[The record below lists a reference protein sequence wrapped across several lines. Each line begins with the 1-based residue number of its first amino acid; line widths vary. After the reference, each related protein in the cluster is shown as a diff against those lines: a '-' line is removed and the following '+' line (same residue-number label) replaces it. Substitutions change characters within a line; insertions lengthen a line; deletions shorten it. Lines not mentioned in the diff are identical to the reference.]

1 MATNTLANSVAL
13 ITKYSTEAF
22 DKVYKTDSRIAL
34 LEGMSDGRV
43 KFSIDN
49 AKIVKV
55 FKSNYG
61 GLSDYERNNLET
73 GASEGLGDRG
83 YKEAA
88 IEGKWETKELTQ
100 DRGAKYVIENFDNEE
115 TAGLTVGKATTEI
128 NRTIVIPE
136 IDAYGFSKIAA
147 DVKNYS
153 IGLPSGGKNYVSGAI
168 AANTILSEINAGLTW
183 LDDNE
188 VPEENQI
195 IFISTAAKN
204 ALRSTDELTR
214 FMDSDKDVGHKIS
227 FKVTDYENRPL
238 VVVPPKRF
246 REGFTK
252 LPNGGYKL
260 AGDPIDFIC
269 MDRNA
274 AIHVVKYQKQK
285 ILTGEAALA
294 NTDMDAT
301 VIFVRIYHDVIV
313 FDNRLC
319 GIYVHVG
326 GFTAPAFADFSLDLN
341 SKGVLTAIHGQ
352 PAGTVVRLYKTTQ
365 SLTKSD
371 IGKAWTTDSAKD
383 TLLVE
388 GMDLTAGG
396 TIVAVV
402 GGEIAAVKTLSWAAS
417 TKTYNLVDKTA

>member
-34 LEGMSDGRV
+34 LEGVSDGRV

-55 FKSNYG
+55 YKANYG
-61 GLSDYERNNLET
+61 GLSDYERNNVEL

-88 IEGKWETKELTQ
+88 IEGKWETRELTQ

-136 IDAYGFSKIAA
+136 IDAYGFSKIAEE
-147 DVKNYS
+147 VKKYS
-153 IGLPSGGKNYVSGAI
+153 TGLTDSKNYVSGAI
-168 AANTILSEINAGLTW
+168 AADTILSEINSGLTW

-204 ALRSTDELTR
+204 ALRSTKELTR
-214 FMDSDKDVGHKIS
+214 FMDSDKDIGHKIS
-227 FKVTDYENRPL
+227 FKVTDYEGRPL

-252 LPNGGYKL
+252 LPSGGYKL
-260 AGDPIDFIC
+260 AGEPIDFIC
-269 MDRNA
+269 MDKNA
-274 AIHVVKYQKQK
+274 AVHVVKYQKQK

-301 VIFVRIYHDVIV
+301 VIFVRIYHDVII

-326 GFTAPAFADFSLDLN
+326 GYTAPAFADFSLDLD
-341 SKGVLTAIHGQ
+341 SKGVLTAIHVQ
-352 PAGTVVRLYKTTQ
+352 PAGSLVRLYKTTQ
-365 SLTKSD
+365 SLTTAD
-371 IGKAWTTDSAKD
+371 IGKAWSTTAKD
-383 TLLVE
+383 TLLAE
-388 GMDLTAGG
+388 GADLTAGA
-396 TIVAVV
+396 TIVAVM
-402 GGEIAAVKTLSWAAS
+402 GGQIMAVKTLAWAAS
-417 TKTYNLVDKTA
+417 TKTYSLTNKTA

>member
-1 MATNTLANSVAL
+1 MATQTLANSVAL

-22 DKVYKTDSRIAL
+22 DKVYKTDSRISL

-55 FKSNYG
+55 YKANYG
-61 GLSDYERNNLET
+61 GLSDYERNNVDL
-73 GASEGLGDRG
+73 GASEGIGDRG

-88 IEGKWETKELTQ
+88 IEGKWETRELTQ

-136 IDAYGFSKIAA
+136 IDAYAFSAIASKVSA
-147 DVKNYS
+147 YS
-153 IGLPSGGKNYVSGAI
+153 VGLGDSKNYVSGTI
-168 AANTILSEINAGLTW
+168 AADTILSEINKGLTW

-204 ALRSTDELTR
+204 ALRSTKELTR
-214 FMDSDKDVGHKIS
+214 FMDSDKDLGHKIS
-227 FKVTDYENRPL
+227 FKVTDYEGRPL

-252 LPNGGYKL
+252 LPQGGYKL
-260 AGDPIDFIC
+260 AGNSIDFIC
-269 MDRNA
+269 MDKNA
-274 AIHVVKYQKQK
+274 AVHVVKYQKQK

-301 VIFVRIYHDVIV
+301 VIFVRIYHDIVI

-326 GFTAPAFADFSLDLN
+326 GYDKPAFADFSLELD
-341 SKGVLTAIHGQ
+341 SKGVLTAVHNQ
-352 PAGTVVRLYKTTQ
+352 PAGTLMRLYKTTRT
-365 SLTKSD
+365 SKPAVGSAWATASD
-371 IGKAWTTDSAKD
+371 TD
-383 TLLVE
+383 TLVKE
-388 GMDLTAGG
+388 GDSFASATSGVTL
-396 TIVAVV
+396 VAVI
-402 GGEIAAVKTLSWAAS
+402 GGEVVAVKTLTWVAAS
-417 TKTYNLVDKTA
+417 KTYTLA

>member
-22 DKVYKTDSRIAL
+22 DKVYKTDSRIGL
-34 LEGMSDGRV
+34 LEGVSDGRV
-43 KFSIDN
+43 KFSVDN

-55 FKSNYG
+55 YKANYG
-61 GLSDYERNNLET
+61 GLSDYERNNVEL
-73 GASEGLGDRG
+73 GASEGLGSRG

-136 IDAYGFSKIAA
+136 IDAYAFSKIAS
-147 DVKNYS
+147 DVKNYAN
-153 IGLPSGGKNYVSGAI
+153 GLSGTKNYVSGAI
-168 AANTILSEINAGLTW
+168 AADTILSEINAGLTW

-188 VPEENQI
+188 VPEENQV

-204 ALRSTDELTR
+204 ALRSTKEMTR
-214 FMDSDKDVGHKIS
+214 FMDSDKDVGHKVS

-246 REGFTK
+246 RESFVK

-260 AGDPIDFIC
+260 DGSAIDFIC
-269 MDRNA
+269 MDKNA
-274 AIHVVKYQKQK
+274 AVHVVKYQKQK

-301 VIFVRIYHDVIV
+301 VIFVRIYHDIIT
-313 FDNRLC
+313 FDNRLA

-326 GFTAPAFADFSLDLN
+326 GYEAPAFADFSLDLS
-341 SKGVLTAIHGQ
+341 SKGVLTAIHVQ
-352 PAGTVVRLYKTTQ
+352 PAGSLVRLYKTEKTVA
-365 SLTKSD
+365 KGD
-371 IGKAWTTDSAKD
+371 AWTTEDGD
-383 TLLVE
+383 VLLVE
-388 GMDLTAGG
+388 GMDLTSGG
-396 TIVAVV
+396 TIVAVL
-402 GGEIAAVKTLSWAAS
+402 GGQVVAIKNLAWAAS
-417 TKTYNLVDKTA
+417 TKTYELKDK

>member
-22 DKVYKTDSRIAL
+22 DKVYKTDSRIGL
-34 LEGMSDGRV
+34 LEGMTDGRV

-55 FKSNYG
+55 YKANYG
-61 GLSDYERNNLET
+61 GLSDYERNNVDM
-73 GASEGLGDRG
+73 GAAEGFGDRG

-88 IEGKWETKELTQ
+88 IEGKWETRELSQ

-136 IDAYGFSKIAA
+136 IDAYAFATIA
-147 DVKNYS
+147 DKVKGYAT
-153 IGLPSGGKNYVSGAI
+153 GLSGSSVNYVSGTI
-168 AANTILSEINAGLTW
+168 AADTILSEINKGLTW

-204 ALRSTDELTR
+204 ALRSTKELTR
-214 FMDSDKDVGHKIS
+214 FMDSDKDLGHKIS
-227 FKVTDYENRPL
+227 FKVTDYEGRPL

-252 LPNGGYKL
+252 LPQGGYKL
-260 AGDPIDFIC
+260 AGSSIDFIA
-269 MDRNA
+269 MDKNA
-274 AIHVVKYQKQK
+274 AVHVVKYQKQK

-301 VIFVRIYHDVIV
+301 VIFVRIYHDIVI

-326 GFTAPAFADFSLDLN
+326 GYDAPAFADFSVELDSN
-341 SKGVLTAIHGQ
+341 GVLTAIHNQ
-352 PAGTVVRLYKTTQ
+352 PAGTLMRLYKTTRTTKP
-365 SLTKSD
+365 SVGDVWETKS
-371 IGKAWTTDSAKD
+371 TD
-383 TLLVE
+383 TLIKE
-388 GMDLTAGG
+388 GANLSGATSGY

-402 GGEIAAVKTLSWAAS
+402 GGQVVSVKTLTWVAAS
-417 TKTYNLVDKTA
+417 KTYTLVA